1 MKTSFRK
8 TSFSLSGA
16 VSQLHQQIR
25 ISQKQNERALPVHI
39 GYGIFFI
46 HLLIYT
52 FRFIIAMV
60 RLDYSLLPMHPL
72 YLLFWCI
79 APVFLY
85 LWGTKTSFYNF
96 RNTKCCCLAAVLF
109 SEYLAALSL
118 VFFLLSRIFLPGIL
132 SLPVDEAFTKGMV
145 ILLGRLAT
153 QLPLLPVGILL
164 AKAVFLPIKDE
175 AVRKKVL
182 EYKITHSISP
192 DHGAPSGIAYN
203 MNIVKDI
210 HTGRNIT
217 VYAKD
222 RFLHTLV
229 DGTSG
234 TGKTSSTILPA
245 IRDDLDMRCKAE
257 DTQKE
262 LLLAME
268 QAGEISYA
276 PPEHAKGFSV
286 NDCIPIARDTARWS
300 DTELEEK
307 LQETQEKLEQ
317 IRLAY
322 PVCGITV
329 LAPDDSLTDD
339 VCRLCDA
346 RNVPYNRID
355 AVRQP
360 DGRHK
365 KNTIGLNPFYISP
378 QMDEGAKNQ
387 LIVKKAVIF
396 SDVMQAVTDLKGK
409 ADSYFTGLNRQMIAN
424 LAILVMATVPV
435 LRHRQA
441 TPADLQ
447 EVINNFSLLPEY
459 TDKLEELDQSTKQYT
474 FIIQYIR
481 EDLLGK
487 GRDKMED
494 QSRGTRNII
503 NEFLL
508 MPANREIFCSQD
520 SIDFDR
526 ALADGEVTVCN
537 YNLASGDTDAVAFG
551 LFFLLSFNNAVLSR
565 PGTENTRIPH
575 FFYLDELP
583 VLIHPSL
590 EKNFSLFRKFRVSM
604 MVAIQTLDQM
614 EKNEITKY
622 LKGVILGCAH
632 IIVFGRSS
640 LSDMEIFSSLAGVR
654 DVREEQTSTTETAL
668 TDDSPHFSFSSRE
681 MMTQKN
687 AIEEIDIRMKDFQEV
702 TFFTTRAGRP
712 LPALAGIVDFLKPS
726 DWEQKERPY
735 IFLPGSSAVTDY
747 VLPWEKELADAFPG
761 YVENTSAY
769 RFLQGTPL
777 SFFQSSSSVPET
789 SKTPEDTGTPKK
801 TLPEG
806 SENIDDML

>member
-1 MKTSFRK
+1 M
-8 TSFSLSGA
+8 
-16 VSQLHQQIR
+16 
-25 ISQKQNERALPVHI
+25 
-39 GYGIFFI
+39 
-46 HLLIYT
+46 
-52 FRFIIAMV
+52 
-60 RLDYSLLPMHPL
+60 
-72 YLLFWCI
+72 
-79 APVFLY
+79 
-85 LWGTKTSFYNF
+85 
-96 RNTKCCCLAAVLF
+96 
-109 SEYLAALSL
+109 
-118 VFFLLSRIFLPGIL
+118 
-132 SLPVDEAFTKGMV
+132 
-145 ILLGRLAT
+145 
-153 QLPLLPVGILL
+153 
-164 AKAVFLPIKDE
+164 
-175 AVRKKVL
+175 L

-210 HTGRNIT
+210 HTGKNIT

-360 DGRHK
+360 DERHK
-365 KNTIGLNPFYISP
+365 KNTIGLNPIYISP

-459 TDKLEELDQSTKQYT
+459 ADKLEELDQSTKQYT

-508 MPANREIFCSQD
+508 MPANREIFCSQN

-604 MVAIQTLDQM
+604 MVAIQTLDQL

-687 AIEEIDIRMKDFQEV
+687 AIEEIDIRMKDFQKV

-712 LPALAGIVDFLKPS
+712 LPALTGIVDFLKPS
-726 DWEQKERPY
+726 DWEQKERPD

-747 VLPWEKELADAFPG
+747 VLPREKEPMDIFPG
-761 YVENTSAY
+761 YAEDTSAY

-789 SKTPEDTGTPKK
+789 GKAPEETEAPKK

-806 SENIDDML
+806 SENIDDLL

>member
-1 MKTSFRK
+1 MRK
-8 TSFSLSGA
+8 KITFSEIIKATKEQAHACLKGHKETIPINAAYA
-16 VSQLHQQIR
+16 VFFLHLVLY
-25 ISQKQNERALPVHI
+25 AV
-39 GYGIFFI
+39 
-46 HLLIYT
+46 
-52 FRFIIAMV
+52 RFLYAIASV
-60 RLDYSLLPMHPL
+60 DYSTLTPHIL
-72 YLLFWCI
+72 YAAFWLCAPPLLF
-79 APVFLY
+79 
-85 LWGTKTSFYNF
+85 LWGTRYPFYNF
-96 RNTKCCCLAAVLF
+96 RHTKYACFFGVLL
-109 SEYLAALSL
+109 SCYLVILSL
-118 VFFLLSRIFLPGIL
+118 AYKLLSRLFLPHIME
-132 SLPVDEAFTKGMV
+132 LPTDEAFTKGMA
-145 ILLGRLAT
+145 LLLARIAT
-153 QLPLLPVGILL
+153 QLPLIPVGMLL
-164 AKAVFLPIKDE
+164 AKAVFFPVRDE
-175 AVRKKVL
+175 ECLQRIMA
-182 EYKITHSISP
+182 YKITHSLP
-192 DHGAPSGIAYN
+192 PEKKAPSDIAYN

-210 HTGRNIT
+210 HTGKNIT

-222 RFLHTLV
+222 RFLHTLI

-245 IRDDLDMRCKAE
+245 IRDDLNMRCKAE
-257 DTQKE
+257 DLQKE
-262 LLLAME
+262 QL
-268 QAGEISYA
+268 QAFLENGEVSYV
-276 PPEHAKGFSV
+276 PPKNARGFSI
-286 NDCIPIARDTARWS
+286 NDCIPIVPDAGQLNG
-300 DTELEEK
+300 TEVE
-307 LQETQEKLEQ
+307 QRINGIQEKLEHL
-317 IRLAY
+317 RLAY

-346 RNVPYNRID
+346 RDISYNRID
-355 AVRQP
+355 AVR
-360 DGRHK
+360 DANGLRK
-365 KNTIGLNPFYISP
+365 KNTVGLNPFYLP
-378 QMDEGAKNQ
+378 PHMDSEAKNQ

-435 LRHRQA
+435 LRNRQA

-447 EVINNFSLLPEY
+447 ELINNFNLLAEY
-459 TDKLEELDQSTKQYT
+459 VDKLQELDQSRKQYT
-474 FIIQYIR
+474 FIVQYIR

-487 GRDKMED
+487 GREKMED

-508 MPANREIFCSQD
+508 MPANREIFCSQQ

-526 ALADGEVTVCN
+526 ALANGEVTVCN

-565 PGTENTRIPH
+565 PGNENTRIPH
-575 FFYLDELP
+575 FFYVDELP

-654 DVREEQTSTTETAL
+654 DVREVQTSTTETAL
-668 TDDSPHFSFSSRE
+668 TDDSPHFSYSSRE

-687 AIEEIDIRMKDFQEV
+687 AIEEIGIRMKDFQEV

-712 LPALAGIVDFLKPS
+712 LPALSGIVDFLKPS
-726 DWEQKERPY
+726 DWERKKRLPFSIERAEYSPEY
-735 IFLPGSSAVTDY
+735 EKTPPAAILNEKKLP
-747 VLPWEKELADAFPG
+747 
-761 YVENTSAY
+761 ENSY
-769 RFLQGTPL
+769 RFLSGTPL
-777 SFFQSSSSVPET
+777 SIFYSSV
-789 SKTPEDTGTPKK
+789 KTDVIEKK
-801 TLPEG
+801 TGENNPAKPDGGKDNRLPEG
-806 SENIDDML
+806 SERIDDIL